1 MRKIKKIN
9 GFLVVKFND
18 REKREYEGTALGEYG
33 VIDAEVYTGN
43 LDIDRGAMEY
53 DDADTLEVAVEL
65 ARGLESEE
73 DITDEPPTYTAA
85 VETNESYTE
94 EAVEPA
100 ALIEGWTRRLAT
112 QVKSKHYPDTDPRT
126 AAHELYGF
134 KMALHQIGF
143 LPESEVI
150 TDPDTFGAG
159 RLDGPMPRNPEE
171 LLAFVC
177 DERCKN
183 RAGHTQEELDA
194 ICAKCPL
201 GQLYEDAEAQ
211 DLRIRE
217 RSERALREHIEGVR
231 HAEDTVTALLGGHEA
246 LAYQSIGIQEV
257 GRSLPYQPWDKPI
270 ERFFSTVCSKFS
282 KWFESYT
289 GTLTGSKTYAKRQ
302 KDIDQMLERGE
313 LLTME
318 EFFEVWTEWKNT
330 KYHTRKHRG
339 LSDAGEKWVTP
350 IEMFENGP
358 RYEKAA
364 PPREY
369 AAMLLMKAAT
379 ARVTNQGINKFG
391 TLYTDTELA
400 YYVNQK
406 VNIKWD
412 IDDVTKLY
420 VYDMEG
426 KKICE
431 AVSAELLAFGPHCSQ
446 AALEKHLRDQKRNER
461 EVREYLEERVRPYEL
476 RLEDG
481 ARPSDAVGMIDLTI
495 KATPSQKLVSL
506 PKDRMF
512 RSEQASKASRKK
524 VTDDT
529 FLNAKGDKAL
539 SLLRAMNE

>member
-94 EAVEPA
+94 EAVESA

-112 QVKSKHYPDTDPRT
+112 QVKSKHHPDTDPRT

-177 DERCKN
+177 NERCKN

-231 HAEDTVTALLGGHEA
+231 HAEDTLTALLGGHEA
-246 LAYQSIGIQEV
+246 LAYTFIDNLTGGKLSEIRGKFSTAMSNIVQGISQKFTDARTAFSNGLNNIKNAVSGAVTWFFESGKRIVSTFANGIKSAFSSAVEAVKGGLQKIRNLLPFSDAKEGPLSTLTLSGQRTMTTYAHGLTLAGDAPAAAMNKSLQRVQGALDREPEKKIDLGGGKKDKDESSDEGGSGKGKQVIIHKLLVPVDLKKIKDLQQLLALLQEV
-257 GRSLPYQPWDKPI
+257 ED
-270 ERFFSTVCSKFS
+270 
-282 KWFESYT
+282 
-289 GTLTGSKTYAKRQ
+289 YAAANE
-302 KDIDQMLERGE
+302 DGE
-313 LLTME
+313 PGDDE
-318 EFFEVWTEWKNT
+318 
-330 KYHTRKHRG
+330 
-339 LSDAGEKWVTP
+339 D
-350 IEMFENGP
+350 
-358 RYEKAA
+358 AA
-364 PPREY
+364 PAP
-369 AAMLLMKAAT
+369 A
-379 ARVTNQGINKFG
+379 
-391 TLYTDTELA
+391 
-400 YYVNQK
+400 
-406 VNIKWD
+406 
-412 IDDVTKLY
+412 
-420 VYDMEG
+420 
-426 KKICE
+426 
-431 AVSAELLAFGPHCSQ
+431 
-446 AALEKHLRDQKRNER
+446 
-461 EVREYLEERVRPYEL
+461 
-476 RLEDG
+476 
-481 ARPSDAVGMIDLTI
+481 
-495 KATPSQKLVSL
+495 
-506 PKDRMF
+506 
-512 RSEQASKASRKK
+512 
-524 VTDDT
+524 
-529 FLNAKGDKAL
+529 
-539 SLLRAMNE
+539 